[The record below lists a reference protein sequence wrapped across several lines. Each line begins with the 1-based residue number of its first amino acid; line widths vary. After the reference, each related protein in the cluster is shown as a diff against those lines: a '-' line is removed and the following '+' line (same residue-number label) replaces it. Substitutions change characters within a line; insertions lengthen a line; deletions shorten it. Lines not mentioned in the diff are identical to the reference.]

1 MIQNSSE
8 PGTTNQPGL
17 FIHLCEHAKLCSMVV
32 KQLYGITKSRVR
44 RNDIQETFHS
54 LDMLLQDWRDST
66 SEQRGPIQ
74 TDPGLPVPD
83 RTIQSS
89 YYENNVE
96 LYLRYHELKV
106 TIYHK

>member
-54 LDMLLQDWRDST
+54 LDMLLKDWRDSIL
-66 SEQRGPIQ
+66 EQRGLIQ
-74 TDPGLPVPD
+74 TDPGLPVPEL
-83 RTIQSS
+83 TIQSS
-89 YYENNVE
+89 YDENNVE
-96 LYLRYHELKV
+96 L
-106 TIYHK
+106 